1 MVDQATL
8 KERVREAVVR
18 HAPAAIEVAQEIL
31 RNPETGFREIK
42 TSRLVQEWF
51 RGLGLPYQSE
61 IALTGVRA
69 DIKGGKPGP
78 TIAVMGELDALTVP
92 GHPFAD
98 PVTQAAHACGHHC
111 QIGIV
116 LAVAAAL
123 NEPEIRDELAGTVA
137 LMAVPA
143 EEFIEL
149 EFRQQLVADGKLEFM
164 AGKSEM
170 VKLGAFD
177 DVQMAMLTHAN
188 SQPRDG
194 LIAVG
199 AINNGVIAK
208 TIRFIGR
215 AAHAGGSPY
224 AGINALR
231 AATIAT
237 AAIDANRETF
247 KDEDAIRVH
256 HIITKGGDVVN
267 AVPAD
272 VRMEMFVR
280 GRGIEAIWDACKKV
294 DRSLRAGAMAMGAQV
309 EITTIPSYLPIQNND
324 DLTAL
329 YRGNA
334 EAVLGAE
341 NVTVATPRGGSTD
354 VGDISHLMPTIQPYA
369 KGAVGVSHGPTFVI
383 EDYDVALTHPASIT
397 AMTVADLLGDG
408 AKQGREIIEATRPAL
423 TKDEY
428 LRMLRAVN
436 NVELFSGAQE
446 G

>member
-1 MVDQATL
+1 MDKAEFKT
-8 KERVREAVVR
+8 RVREAVER
-18 HAPAAIEVAQEIL
+18 HSPAAIKVAQEIL
-31 RNPETGFREIK
+31 AHPETGFRETN

-51 RGLGLPYQSE
+51 RNLGLPFQSE

-69 DIKGGKPGP
+69 DIKGGRPGP
-78 TIAVMGELDALTVP
+78 TVAVMGELDSLIVP
-92 GHPFAD
+92 GHPYED
-98 PVTQAAHACGHHC
+98 PQTHFAHACGHHA

-123 NEPEIRDELAGTVA
+123 NEPDIREQISGNIA

-149 EFRQQLVADGKLEFM
+149 EYRQQLVDDGRLEFM
-164 AGKSEM
+164 GGKAEM

-177 DVQMAMLTHAN
+177 DVDMAMLVHAN
-188 SQPRDG
+188 SQRKDG

-199 AINNGVIAK
+199 ATNNGVIAK

-215 AAHAGGSPY
+215 SAHAGGAPEL
-224 AGINALR
+224 GINALR

-247 KDEDAIRVH
+247 RDDDAIRVH

-280 GRGIEAIWDACKKV
+280 GRNLDAIWDACRKV

-309 EITTIPSYLPIQNND
+309 EITTIPSYLPIRND
-324 DLTAL
+324 PELTSL
-329 YRGNA
+329 FRSNA
-334 EAVLGAE
+334 EVVLGAD
-341 NVTVATPRGGSTD
+341 NVSNATPRGGSTD

-369 KGAVGVSHGPTFVI
+369 RSATGVAHGADFVI
-383 EDYDVALTHPASIT
+383 QDYEIGVTHPAT
-397 AMTVADLLGDG
+397 VMAMTIADLLGDG
-408 AKQGREIIEATRPAL
+408 AEEAQRVLGTFTPAL
-423 TKDEY
+423 TKEQY
-428 LRMLRAVN
+428 LQTLRGVN
-436 NVELFSGAQE
+436 NVELFGPDA
-446 G
+446 

>member
-1 MVDQATL
+1 
-8 KERVREAVVR
+8 
-18 HAPAAIEVAQEIL
+18 
-31 RNPETGFREIK
+31 
-42 TSRLVQEWF
+42 
-51 RGLGLPYQSE
+51 
-61 IALTGVRA
+61 
-69 DIKGGKPGP
+69 
-78 TIAVMGELDALTVP
+78 
-92 GHPFAD
+92 
-98 PVTQAAHACGHHC
+98 
-111 QIGIV
+111 
-116 LAVAAAL
+116 
-123 NEPEIRDELAGTVA
+123 
-137 LMAVPA
+137 VPA

-149 EFRQQLVADGKLEFM
+149 EYRQSLVDDGKLEFM
-164 AGKSEM
+164 GGKAEM
-170 VKLGAFD
+170 VKVGAFD

-188 SQPRDG
+188 SQPKDG

-215 AAHAGGSPY
+215 SAHAGGSPY

-280 GRGIEAIWDACKKV
+280 GRGLEAIWDACRKV
-294 DRSLRAGAMAMGAQV
+294 DRSLRAGAMAMGAEV
-309 EITTIPSYLPIQNND
+309 EITTIPSYLPIQNNE
-324 DLTAL
+324 DLTVL

-334 EAVLGAE
+334 ESVLGAE

-369 KGAVGVSHGPTFVI
+369 KGATGISHGPTFVI
-383 EDYDVALTHPASIT
+383 EDYNIALTSPAAIT

-408 AKQGREIIEATRPAL
+408 AQNGQRILEATKPAL
-423 TKDEY
+423 TKNEY
-428 LRMLRAVN
+428 LTMLRGFN
-436 NVELFSGAQE
+436 NVELFRDE
-446 G
+446 HDH

>member
-8 KERVREAVVR
+8 KERVRAAVER

-31 RNPETGFREIK
+31 RHPETCFRERN

-69 DIKGGKPGP
+69 DIKGGRPGP

-92 GHPFAD
+92 GHPFVD
-98 PVTQAAHACGHHC
+98 PVTNAAHACGHHC

-123 NEPEIRDELAGTVA
+123 NEPEIRSELAGTIA

-149 EFRQQLVADGKLEFM
+149 EYRQQLVADGKLEFM
-164 AGKSEM
+164 AGKAEM

-188 SQPRDG
+188 SQPKDG

-215 AAHAGGSPY
+215 SAHAGGSPY
-224 AGINALR
+224 AGINALK
-231 AATIAT
+231 AAMLAST
-237 AAIDANRETF
+237 AIDANRDTF

-256 HIITKGGDVVN
+256 HIITKGGEVVN
-267 AVPAD
+267 AVPGEA
-272 VRMEMFVR
+272 RMEMFVR
-280 GRGIEAIWDACKKV
+280 GRGMEAIWDACKKV
-294 DRSLRAGAMAMGAQV
+294 DRSLKAGALALGAEV

-324 DLTAL
+324 ELTAL
-329 YRGNA
+329 FRGNA
-334 EAVLGAE
+334 ESVLGAE

-383 EDYDVALTHPASIT
+383 EDYNVALTHPASIT
-397 AMTVADLLGDG
+397 AMTIVDLLGDG
-408 AKQGREIIEATRPAL
+408 ARRGQQIVDTVKPAL
-423 TKDEY
+423 TRQEY
-428 LRMLRAVN
+428 LKMLRSFN
-436 NVELFSGAQE
+436 NVELFSEA
-446 G
+446 